1 PRGRP
6 TPAES
11 DAVADSTWQKFMA
24 SPAIHHEKARCPRR
38 AATGFVSS
46 IPGDFQLL
54 TFGVAL

>member
-1 PRGRP
+1 
-6 TPAES
+6 
-11 DAVADSTWQKFMA
+11 MA
-24 SPAIHHEKARCPRR
+24 SPAIHHEKARCPQRRCPRR

>member
-1 PRGRP
+1 
-6 TPAES
+6 
-11 DAVADSTWQKFMA
+11 MA